1 MHGWLS
7 IVVIILAGLTALYV
21 LKMDGLRSGELRGWE
36 GFADFIESGSG
47 SLESGGIPEQPLA
60 AVDQGVLLSDM
71 MTVQTGL
78 SGYSAGDCASVDK
91 TRELELDGQYI
102 QRTNNYKRDYPDNCS
117 APLSELVGSVYKPK
131 DGVGM
136 TVPCGGQC

>member
-21 LKMDGLRSGELRGWE
+21 LKMEGLQSVPRGWE

-47 SLESGGIPEQPLA
+47 SLESGGFPEQPLA

-71 MTVQTGL
+71 MSVQTGL
-78 SGYSAGDCASVDK
+78 SGYGAKECASNDK

-136 TVPCGGQC
+136 TVPCGGTC